1 MIKILVSVLIIV
13 ALLASGTQAFANEVF
28 KPLDTKLKAKKLFKK
43 SAEDIHLPQYFSLK
57 PNISFSLFNPRFSRV
72 TVWCIKIC

>member
-28 KPLDTKLKAKKLFKK
+28 KPLDIKLKAKKLFKK
-43 SAEDIHLPQYFSLK
+43 VLR
-57 PNISFSLFNPRFSRV
+57 ISIFLS
-72 TVWCIKIC
+72 TYQ